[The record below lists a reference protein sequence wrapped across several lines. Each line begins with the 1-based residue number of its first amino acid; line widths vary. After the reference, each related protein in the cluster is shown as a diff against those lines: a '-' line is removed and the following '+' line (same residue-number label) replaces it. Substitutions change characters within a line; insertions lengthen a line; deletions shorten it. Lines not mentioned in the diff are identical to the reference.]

1 MLDNV
6 ETAKLYG
13 RPAGWPNQPS
23 KVSND

>member
-13 RPAGWPNQPS
+13 RPAGWPHQPS
-23 KVSND
+23 KGGKE

>member
-13 RPAGWPNQPS
+13 RLAGWPHQPS